1 MGRKGIHFLK
11 TVSKAEAE
19 RTWHEAL
26 RLGPLGGEE
35 VSLAEGQGR
44 VLDLDILVPIDVP
57 PFDRA
62 LVDGYAVR
70 AADTFDAI
78 EDAPVSLELAP
89 ETAPAGA
96 VPETEVSDGTALEV
110 ATGGVVPRG
119 ADAVQMVEYSEVEGE
134 RLFLYRPVVPGANIQ
149 VTGADMR
156 MGETVLRAGQRLTTR
171 ELGVLAAL
179 GIDRVQVSK
188 RPRVAII
195 STGDELVP
203 PGRPLEPG
211 KIYDSNATTVEAAVR
226 DNGGEAELIGVIPDD
241 EEALRGACERARDEF
256 DAVILSGGTSKG
268 AGDLTFGIIDSI
280 ARPGILVHGVGIKPG
295 KPIVLAAWDGRPVVV
310 LPGFPTSA
318 IITFNLFVAPVIR
331 RLANLPA
338 ETEAESVQARLAVR
352 YHSAE
357 GRHEHVLVNLV
368 PRGEG
373 APAAYPIAGASG
385 SIHAFSQ
392 ADGTMEV
399 AADCGV
405 VREGEEVRV
414 APLAQKL
421 KVADLTLI
429 GSHCRGVDLALG
441 VLRQKRRFF
450 AKVIHVGSSA
460 GVEACAR
467 GETDLAGVHLLD
479 PASGLYNRAALA
491 RLGAD
496 GVLIRGYV
504 RRQGI
509 YFRKEDFQGEP
520 PTLSLLAG
528 KPELRMLN
536 RTRGAGTR
544 VLLDLLLDEIAHENG
559 TPPAELRAGIAGYEA
574 ETRSHN
580 AVAAA
585 VASGRADWGLG
596 IEAVAVGYDLGFAP
610 LRDEEYDFLTLRDRL
625 ERGPVQA
632 FLEVLRSSEFRDA
645 LGELP
650 GFVPEAHTGEWT
662 APEAPSGAMEA

>member
-11 TVSKAEAE
+11 TVSKREAE
-19 RTWHEAL
+19 RIWHDAL
-26 RLGPLGGEE
+26 QHGPLGGEE
-35 VSLAEGQGR
+35 VPLNEAQGR
-44 VLDLDILVPIDVP
+44 VLDGDILVPMDVP

-62 LVDGYAVR
+62 LVDGYAVK
-70 AADTFDAI
+70 ATDTFDAE
-78 EDAPVSLELAP
+78 EDAPVSLDLAS

-96 VPETEVSDGTALEV
+96 VPKTEVIEGSALEV

-119 ADAVQMVEYSEVEGE
+119 ADAVQMVEFSEVEGGK
-134 RLFLYRPVVPGANIQ
+134 LLLYKPVAPGAHIQ
-149 VTGADMR
+149 GAGADMR
-156 MGETVLRAGQRLTTR
+156 MGETVLRAGQVLTTR
-171 ELGVLAAL
+171 ELGVLAAV
-179 GIDRVQVSK
+179 GIDRVQVSR

-195 STGDELVP
+195 STGDELVT
-203 PGRPLEPG
+203 PGHPLNPG
-211 KIYDSNATTVEAAVR
+211 QIYDSNATTVEAAVR
-226 DNGGEAELIGVIPDD
+226 DNGGEAEFLGVIPDD
-241 EEALRGACERARDEF
+241 EKALLAACERARDDF
-256 DAVILSGGTSKG
+256 DVVILSGGTSKG
-268 AGDLTFGIIDSI
+268 AGDLTFGAIERT
-280 ARPGILVHGVGIKPG
+280 AQPGILVHGVGIKPG
-295 KPIVLAAWDGRPVVV
+295 KPIVLAAWDNRPVVV

-331 RLANLPA
+331 RLANLPV
-338 ETEAESVQARLAVR
+338 EPEAGAVDARLAVG

-368 PRGEG
+368 PRGDG

-385 SIHAFSQ
+385 SIHAFAQ

-399 AADCGV
+399 AADRGV
-405 VREGEEVRV
+405 VREGEPVRV
-414 APLAQKL
+414 APLARTL

-441 VLRQKRRFF
+441 RLRADRLFT

-460 GVEACAR
+460 GIEACVR

-479 PASGLYNRAALA
+479 PDTGIYNRAALQ
-491 RLGAD
+491 RLGSD
-496 GVLIRGYV
+496 GVLIKGYV

-509 YFRKEDFQGEP
+509 YFRKGDFPAGP
-520 PTLSLLAG
+520 PTLGLLVG
-528 KPELRMLN
+528 MTELRMLN

-544 VLLDLLLDEIAHENG
+544 VLLDLLLDEIAREKG
-559 TPPAELRAGIAGYEA
+559 LPPTELHKGIAGYDA

-596 IEAVAVGYDLGFAP
+596 IEAVAVAYGLGFAP
-610 LRDEEYDFLTLRDRL
+610 LKDEEYDFLTLRDRL
-625 ERGPVQA
+625 EREPVQA
-632 FLEVLRSSEFRDA
+632 FLEVLRSTEFRTA

-650 GFVPEAHTGEWT
+650 GFEYDSRTGE
-662 APEAPSGAMEA
+662 PE